1 MPANNPQSE
10 YLQQTMFSRSLL
22 LSAAGHLDGDIGNR
36 AGWVDLHLGMLFA
49 GLQVAASCEHQVE
62 VERFGKKC
70 ADATIEELEMAVELM
85 CQQGQC
91 TLRLQKAI
99 ALKKAAV
106 NAEAAFDRVM
116 REDDKKAAPPCL
128 RLVGVEIDQRLTE
141 EAPVEN

>member
-1 MPANNPQSE
+1 MIDPVKLNQGKGYLPANNPQSE

-70 ADATIEELEMAVELM
+70 ADATIEELEIAVELM

-116 REDDKKAAPPCL
+116 REDEAVVAEKAAVL
-128 RLVGVEIDQRLTE
+128 DW
-141 EAPVEN
+141 

>member
-1 MPANNPQSE
+1 
-10 YLQQTMFSRSLL
+10 MFGRSLL
-22 LSAAGHLDGDIGNR
+22 LSAAGHLDGDMGNC

-85 CQQGQC
+85 RQQGQC

-116 REDDKKAAPPCL
+116 REDEAVVAEKAAVL
-128 RLVGVEIDQRLTE
+128 DW
-141 EAPVEN
+141 

>member
-1 MPANNPQSE
+1 
-10 YLQQTMFSRSLL
+10 MFSRSLL

-49 GLQVAASCEHQVE
+49 GLQVAVSCEHQVE

-116 REDDKKAAPPCL
+116 REDEAVVAEKAAVL
-128 RLVGVEIDQRLTE
+128 DW
-141 EAPVEN
+141 

>member
-1 MPANNPQSE
+1 
-10 YLQQTMFSRSLL
+10 MFSRSLL
-22 LSAAGHLDGDIGNR
+22 LSAGGHLDGDLGNR

-49 GLQVAASCEHQVE
+49 GLQVAASCERQME
-62 VERFGKKC
+62 VERHKKC

-106 NAEAAFDRVM
+106 NAERAFDRVM
-116 REDDKKAAPPCL
+116 REDDKKQPL
-128 RLVGVEIDQRLTE
+128 
-141 EAPVEN
+141 PVYDW